1 MLDNN
6 FSLVKEIHI
15 SSNFGRENR
24 NFSARVI
31 SGEVSAPGFTLFE
44 DLNQDT
50 FDSITWSLNLKLV
63 NSSNE
68 SLVIETIEAEIK
80 GEDGLIS
87 KSQPKAVMIYEIQN
101 KSENINKLPIL
112 IKANSEKIIRA
123 EFILF
128 LFKKMLLQKPKV
140 IVLKRSDIKEPEIY
154 EKLLKTATIII
165 NGHKKVK
172 VY

>member
-1 MLDNN
+1 
-6 FSLVKEIHI
+6 
-15 SSNFGRENR
+15 
-24 NFSARVI
+24 
-31 SGEVSAPGFTLFE
+31 
-44 DLNQDT
+44 
-50 FDSITWSLNLKLV
+50 WSLNLKLV